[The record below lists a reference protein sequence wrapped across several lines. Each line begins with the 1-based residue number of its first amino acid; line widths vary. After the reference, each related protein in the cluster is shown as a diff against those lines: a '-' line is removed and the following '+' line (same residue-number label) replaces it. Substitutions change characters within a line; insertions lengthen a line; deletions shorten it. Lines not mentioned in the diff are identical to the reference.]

1 MAGKSWHVSVEPRAS
16 DALAETIR
24 VAVAAESDAAGR
36 AENQDIAMAL
46 ALPSAGGAGPSEDF
60 LLLVADGMG
69 GEPAGDV
76 ASGIASRT
84 VRDEF
89 PALPSGDLGQ
99 AMKQAFRRANDAIY
113 REAEADST
121 RTGMGTTLT
130 AALLQGRYA
139 TIAHVGDSRAYLL
152 RGDGLTQVTRDHSLV
167 QDEAAAGRVS
177 KSAARN
183 DPRRNILT
191 HSVGGSARLDSKL
204 PSIFELTLLPGD
216 RLLLCTDGLYD
227 VLDDVDLRRALSVA
241 DPGEA
246 VRTLVQ
252 LAKERNTQDNATAVV
267 AAAIPTRVPAAG
279 TVQPVENRTGG
290 IPGTVLA
297 GVMAVLL
304 IVLLILAVYLLGF
317 MR

>member
-1 MAGKSWHVSVEPRAS
+1 
-16 DALAETIR
+16 LAETLR

-36 AENQDIAMAL
+36 AENQDVAL
-46 ALPSAGGAGPSEDF
+46 ALALQPASATAPAEDF

-76 ASGIASRT
+76 ASDIASHT
-84 VRDEF
+84 MRDEF
-89 PALPSGDLGQ
+89 PALPSGDVGQ
-99 AMKQAFRRANDAIY
+99 ALKQAFRKANEAIF
-113 REAEADST
+113 REAEAEPD

-167 QDEAAAGRVS
+167 EDEVAGGRMS
-177 KSAARN
+177 KTAARN

-191 HSVGGSARLDSKL
+191 HSLGSSARLDSKL

-227 VLDDVDLRRALSVA
+227 VLDDVDLRRALA
-241 DPGEA
+241 GTDPGEA
-246 VRTLVQ
+246 VRSLVQ
-252 LAKERNTQDNATAVV
+252 LAKERNTRDNATAVV

-279 TVQPVENRTGG
+279 TVQPIENRTGG

-297 GVMAVLL
+297 GAMAVLL
-304 IVLLILAVYLLGF
+304 FVLLILAVYLLGF